1 MKILLPGGRY
11 SLLLCVFSCICA
23 LPLLSDCV
31 LVPLTLVEKGWIG
44 SVIVLFVFFWLE
56 IL

>member
-23 LPLLSDCV
+23 LPLLSGCV

-44 SVIVLFVFFWLE
+44 SVIVLFFWLE

>member
-23 LPLLSDCV
+23 LPLLSGCV

-44 SVIVLFVFFWLE
+44 SVIFFCFFFFG
-56 IL
+56 